1 MYLGTGSLDG
11 CRPGE
16 EICMDRGGPRIGFIS
31 SYNASAGT
39 ASIYYPDRCKDVTG
53 ELPVFMPCGLTQ
65 GLEKGDAVLVLHL
78 SNGSEAGIVM
88 GKYAQGA
95 CGAGI
100 AVEGDTLTL
109 KDSSGS
115 IKLSQIIAKCRQ

>member
-1 MYLGTGSLDG
+1 MLFRS
-11 CRPGE
+11 
-16 EICMDRGGPRIGFIS
+16 
-31 SYNASAGT
+31 
-39 ASIYYPDRCKDVTG
+39 
-53 ELPVFMPCGLTQ
+53 FMPCGLTQ
-65 GLEKGDAVLVLHL
+65 GFEKGDAVLVLHL

-88 GKYAQGA
+88 WKYAQVA